1 LAFDLISKT
10 IRRTNLFTWT
20 DLRYFNGRFLLQ
32 ECIGMN
38 FSLGKLLVVSTI
50 LITLSACQIT
60 SKNADSAKSIAN
72 EQFDDAVK
80 QLLDHRSGKGF
91 YQEDDAGKVETYWP
105 DLSPQALEKKY
116 QERVAI
122 AAMFETIN
130 QDSLSNDNKINYSI
144 IKAQLDNN
152 IAHYHFKSHYMP
164 FKSESG
170 FHSNLNFVISNTKLR
185 KEKDIEIYLNKLSAL
200 PSYFDQNIYWM
211 RQGLT
216 SGITQ
221 PQAVLIGYEQSILAF
236 IPEHIND
243 SEFLKPF
250 TTASNLI
257 DAKVLADKKQQ
268 LITILETQVIP
279 AYQSYYQ
286 FFTQEYFPKA
296 RKTIGVSETPNGNE
310 FYNNRVK
317 HYTTTDMT
325 PDEIHT
331 LGLSEVK
338 RIRKEMAEIIV
349 KTGFNGTFS
358 EFTHFLRNDPQFYA
372 KTPLELIKEASYI
385 AKQMDAKLPSLF
397 KHLPRSPYGV
407 APVPD
412 SIAPKYTTGR
422 YIGAKNDSQPGY
434 YWVNTYAL
442 DKRPLY
448 VLPALTLHEG
458 VPGHHLQ
465 ISLNSE
471 LDNLPSYRQNAYISA
486 FGEGWG
492 LYSEWLGIEAG
503 IYKDHYSNFGR
514 LTYEMWRAARLV
526 VDTGMHVKGWSRE
539 RAINFMTDNTALST
553 HNVKTEIDR
562 YISWAGQALSYKIGE
577 ITIKKLRKKTENTLG
592 QNFDVREFHHQILK
606 NGSVP
611 LQVLED
617 QINAYI
623 ETTLL
628 NIAEEDRK
636 DKASK

>member
-1 LAFDLISKT
+1 
-10 IRRTNLFTWT
+10 
-20 DLRYFNGRFLLQ
+20 
-32 ECIGMN
+32 MN
-38 FSLGKLLVVSTI
+38 FSLGQLLVVPAI
-50 LITLSACQIT
+50 IITLSACQIAN
-60 SKNADSAKSIAN
+60 KNDDSTQNTAN
-72 EQFDDAVK
+72 EQFNTAVQ
-80 QLLDHRSGKGF
+80 QLLNHRSSKGL
-91 YQEDDAGKVETYWP
+91 YKQDNLENEAEKKENLWP

-116 QERVAI
+116 QERLAI
-122 AAMFETIN
+122 ASVFEAIN
-130 QDSLSNDNKINYSI
+130 QDALSEDNQINYSI

-152 IAHYHFKSHYMP
+152 IANYHFKSHYMP

-170 FHSNLNFVISNTKLR
+170 FHSNLNFVINNTKFR
-185 KEKDIEIYLNKLSAL
+185 KEKDIELYLNKLSAL
-200 PSYFDQNIYWM
+200 PEYFDQNIYWM
-211 RQGLT
+211 QQGLAA
-216 SGITQ
+216 GITQ
-221 PQAVLIGYEQSILAF
+221 PQAVLVGYEQSILAF

-257 DAKVLADKKQQ
+257 DAKVLDDKKQQ
-268 LITILETQVIP
+268 LITILEAQVIP
-279 AYQSYYQ
+279 AYQGYYQ
-286 FFTQEYFPKA
+286 FFTQEYFPNA
-296 RKTIGVSETPNGNE
+296 RKSIGVSETPNGNE
-310 FYNNRVK
+310 FYSNRVK

-325 PDEIHT
+325 PEQIHV

-338 RIRKEMAEIIV
+338 RIRKEMAEIIA
-349 KTGFNGTFS
+349 KTGFEGSFT
-358 EFTHFLRNDPQFYA
+358 EFTHFLRTDPQFYA
-372 KTPLELIKEASYI
+372 KTPLALIKEASYI
-385 AKQMDAKLPSLF
+385 AKQMDAKLPTLF

-407 APVPD
+407 APVPK

-422 YIGAKNDSQPGY
+422 YIRAKNDSQPGY

-577 ITIKKLRKKTENTLG
+577 ITIRNLRKRAEAKLG

-611 LQVLED
+611 LKVLED

-623 ETTLL
+623 ETTLVT
-628 NIAEEDRK
+628 IAEEEKKKQADVLGLF
-636 DKASK
+636 S